1 MASTTVSSIQPN
13 LRFGTSFLD
22 SSKYRDRAVNGET
35 LMDKRTGEV
44 VFKRKEDGSL
54 LYFDR
59 EKLKLDDYISNLR
72 ALMRSNVRFSYP
84 TEYNTQDMDSEYFST
99 FLLDTQNFIPNVE
112 DGKYS
117 DGVVF
122 RNELTVPSYVNEITN
137 SDGSKTLN
145 LDEGFTISKKMNG
158 IFFKLFARP
167 RDLPLIEFCSNVYDK
182 YFKSYTGTDETYLKE
197 KEKFATSNDY
207 EYDKSNATITFSL
220 HAENPSGSNV
230 DKLFTVYVKLNEWS
244 LILFK
249 ENGIPLD
256 FDKDEYQSV
265 TITIQSI
272 CLEKMKFCPEIL
284 SKEEMDIYNKLLD
297 DSSLDSDADKSK
309 ISITHG
315 YVSYFF
321 TKDNY
326 MKIPDRRNTE
336 LLNCIGLR
344 AFNDSMRVIGNIS
357 SAEGIHVSA
366 SVPDEQTKVGLS
378 VWAEKIRNVYNKGET
393 ENLPEHIT
401 DIESLE
407 KLFGAIE
414 TINGSLSIED
424 AAENFWWKMKT
435 RLTNKP
441 VPSWLGI

>member
-1 MASTTVSSIQPN
+1 MEKMEEEIWNLIQKCHLESLFWKVIGHFDN
-13 LRFGTSFLD
+13 SNSVIEIL
-22 SSKYRDRAVNGET
+22 Y
-35 LMDKRTGEV
+35 
-44 VFKRKEDGSL
+44 RKEEQKYEIKKMWCKRLATIFVIFIGIIFIFILGSL
-54 LYFDR
+54 PSEKQSIIENKNIISR
-59 EKLKLDDYISNLR
+59 ED
-72 ALMRSNVRFSYP
+72 
-84 TEYNTQDMDSEYFST
+84 E
-99 FLLDTQNFIPNVE
+99 
-112 DGKYS
+112 GK
-117 DGVVF
+117 
-122 RNELTVPSYVNEITN
+122 EITFEIIAKMN
-137 SDGSKTLN
+137 GKTKSETMTLN
-145 LDEGFTISKKMNG
+145 LEDREFTEEELKK
-158 IFFKLFARP
+158 L
-167 RDLPLIEFCSNVYDK
+167 DK
-182 YFKSYTGTDETYLKE
+182 MCLSYLKE
-197 KEKFATSNDY
+197 KEKFASSNEY

-220 HAENPSGSNV
+220 HAESPSGSNV

-256 FDKDEYQSV
+256 FNNDKYQSV

-284 SKEEMDIYNKLLD
+284 SREEMAIYNKLLD
-297 DSSLDSDADKSK
+297 DSSLDSGADKSK

-326 MKIPDRRNTE
+326 IKIPDRRNTE

-366 SVPDEQTKVGLS
+366 SVPDDQTMVGLS
-378 VWAEKIRNVYNKGET
+378 VWAEKVRNVYNKGET

-401 DIESLE
+401 NIESLE

-414 TINGSLSIED
+414 SIDGSLSIED
-424 AAENFWWKMKT
+424 TPENFWWKMKT
-435 RLTNKP
+435 RLTNMP
-441 VPSWLGI
+441 VPSWLGV